1 MKVRAEYKYY
11 IKETKT
17 SAVVTR
23 TFEAGT
29 LAEAQ
34 GEADKAF
41 GELGFSLSTLKS
53 ASVRPILPR
62 AVAGEGEPP
71 TQG

>member
-23 TFEAGT
+23 TFEAPT
-29 LAEAQ
+29 LADAQ
-34 GEADKAF
+34 AQADAAF
-41 GELGFSLSTLKS
+41 ASLGFSLSTLKS
-53 ASVRPILPR
+53 AFVRPILPR
-62 AVAGEGEPP
+62 EVAVTPEATAE
-71 TQG
+71 

>member
-1 MKVRAEYKYY
+1 MKVRAEYKFY

-34 GEADKAF
+34 QQADTEF
-41 GELGFSLSTLKS
+41 GKLGFALSTLKS

-62 AVAGEGEPP
+62 EVPAEPAAA
-71 TQG
+71 

>member
-29 LAEAQ
+29 LSEAQ
-34 GEADKAF
+34 ANADAAF
-41 GELGFSLSTLKS
+41 AALGFSLSTLKS

-62 AVAGEGEPP
+62 EAAPAGEQTPAA
-71 TQG
+71 